1 MAELFVLVAVIVAI
15 AALQRVREL
24 SKRLDALELEVSV
37 LRGSLPGLR
46 VAAPSVPAAAPPPPP
61 APPPIP
67 PSPSSEAVPPPAITP
82 PSSSPEVLR
91 PPAAAAPVPMAPP
104 AQPARPAA
112 PPPAPPSGA
121 PAPPPAPA
129 VAATST
135 ATAAPAARFREAKPP
150 SSPTDVEEVL
160 GAQLF
165 LKVGVATLVVG
176 VVLFLGYAFRM
187 MGPAGRV
194 AVGYLAGAGL
204 LGGGLAAE
212 RRETYRAFGRALVA
226 GGWGILYF
234 VTFATHFVAA
244 ARVVESA
251 AAAIVALLV
260 VAAAAVAFSLR
271 YRHEW
276 TTCASFLL
284 IYLALFIAAV
294 QLDAAFNLA
303 ATVIVGVSL
312 AVLAWWLGW
321 ERMLALGVPATWAVI
336 AAWLV
341 PRLLAQPEAA
351 AGGASLAV
359 LAALFAIWAALQ
371 TAVVERR
378 AGGGTDET
386 WPVAAALLNLAGP
399 LLTVVYLRR
408 AGGRGDAIAAVV
420 FGLLYLAGAVR
431 LRRRGRRELYLLS
444 ATAGI
449 IALLAAPPLYL
460 GIASRWLSVFW
471 LIELELVLVAGVLLR
486 EPYIRG
492 LAHAGF
498 TAVAV
503 DLALVRVAPGV
514 LAPGAAP
521 DAVRLPLLAG
531 ASALAL
537 ANSYLLRRPWRA
549 ALGDDEVPD
558 IAYLYSGMGS
568 ALLALLLWWQ
578 VPDLWIAP
586 VLAGVALAWI
596 AAALRLGMRDVLW
609 QGSGFVVLSLA
620 AAAAKHLPVAPE
632 ELPFAT
638 RVWPLALAA
647 LGLYATA
654 LLLRLN
660 PGDKAFVWRS
670 QLDGFAGLASAAGAL
685 FVLALVERAVPDLWQ
700 AAACTAFA
708 ALCFLLVR
716 WEPAAL
722 AGDGRH
728 SQALIGAQ
736 GESLRA
742 WRLWTD
748 VLVEG
753 VLASLVALFY
763 LAGTSW
769 RLDGE
774 VLGLPARTVSVLAAV
789 AFLYAAHGLLRGGAL
804 AAARSAADEP
814 GAAGAVELRF
824 LARAYLAG
832 STLAVAWLVKSEALA
847 YGKNALVALFWG
859 FLGVVYLELGRLWHS
874 RAWHGLGHALLAAGA
889 VHLVLV
895 NFEQPGWVGPA
906 SVRLLTVLPFLAMI
920 VYVHLTARAAAEAVG
935 VEPAEWAPVPYLYL
949 MVAVVAALLL
959 YELPRSWV
967 VVAWAA
973 TAVAA
978 LLLWRWRADRHWRL
992 AATVLAAAAVVRGV
1006 GSNLTVRDVIQDQ
1019 RLNLVTLPLACLLLL
1034 AGYLIVRRSES
1045 RTGAAPD
1052 AARVAWLLAMTTL
1065 VTAAIVVEASGTAM
1079 TVWLGAEGLAVVTL
1093 GIAVRDRVARLLGL
1107 GLLSFC
1113 ILKLF
1118 LYDLRGLTGLARIL
1132 SFIVLGAILIAVSY
1146 AYTRFRERLKEVL

>member
-1 MAELFVLVAVIVAI
+1 MTGFFVFVAI
-15 AALQRVREL
+15 VVALAALQRVREL
-24 SKRLDALELEVSV
+24 NKRLDALEMEVSE
-37 LRGSLPGLR
+37 LRGSLPIASAPAR
-46 VAAPSVPAAAPPPPP
+46 APAAPPRPAVTPAVAAASRQPVAPPAPVAPAPPSPPPGGVMPPPEAIRLPAAAPPPLPRP
-61 APPPIP
+61 TAPSPAAALPGAPPPAA
-67 PSPSSEAVPPPAITP
+67 SPAM
-82 PSSSPEVLR
+82 
-91 PPAAAAPVPMAPP
+91 AAPGP
-104 AQPARPAA
+104 AVAAPAA
-112 PPPAPPSGA
+112 PPG
-121 PAPPPAPA
+121 
-129 VAATST
+129 
-135 ATAAPAARFREAKPP
+135 TAARAPVPAEARAMHA
-150 SSPTDVEEVL
+150 PTDVEEVL

-204 LGGGLAAE
+204 LAGGLVAE

-234 VTFATHFVAA
+234 VTFATHFVPA

-251 AAAIVALLV
+251 AVTIVALLV

-294 QLDAAFNLA
+294 QLDVAFNLA

-321 ERMLALGVPATWAVI
+321 ERMLALGVPATWAVA

-351 AGGASLAV
+351 ATGASLAV

-378 AGGGTDET
+378 AGGSTDET
-386 WPVAAALLNLAGP
+386 WPVAASLLNLVGP

-420 FGLLYLAGAVR
+420 FGLLYLAAAAH

-444 ATAGI
+444 ATVGI
-449 IALLAAPPLYL
+449 IALLAAPPLYF

-492 LAHAGF
+492 LAHGGF
-498 TAVAV
+498 IAVAV

-521 DAVRLPLLAG
+521 NAVRLPLLAG

-537 ANSYLLRRPWRA
+537 ANTFLLRRPWRA
-549 ALGDDEVPD
+549 AFGEDEIPD

-568 ALLALLLWWQ
+568 VLLALLLWWQ

-596 AAALRLGMRDVLW
+596 AAALWLGMRDFLW
-609 QGSGFVVLSLA
+609 QGSGFVVLAVA

-632 ELPFAT
+632 ELPIAT
-638 RVWPLALAA
+638 RVWPLVLAA
-647 LGLYATA
+647 LGLYAAA

-660 PGDKAFVWRS
+660 PGDGTFVERS
-670 QLDGFAGLASAAGAL
+670 KLRRFAGLASAAGAL

-708 ALCFLLVR
+708 TLCFLVVR
-716 WEPAAL
+716 WRPWA
-722 AGDGRH
+722 
-728 SQALIGAQ
+728 
-736 GESLRA
+736 
-742 WRLWTD
+742 D

-753 VLASLVALFY
+753 VLMSLVGLVY
-763 LAGTSW
+763 LVGTSW

-774 VLGLPARTVSVLAAV
+774 VVGLPARTVSVLAAV
-789 AFLYAAHGLLRGGAL
+789 AFLYVAHGLLRARAL
-804 AAARSAADEP
+804 AAQRSQAKDVGGI
-814 GAAGAVELRF
+814 GAEDVGGLAGA
-824 LARAYLAG
+824 YLVA
-832 STLAVAWLVKSEALA
+832 STLAVAWLVKAEALA
-847 YGKNALVALFWG
+847 HGKNALVALLWG
-859 FLGVVYLELGRLWHS
+859 FLGVAYLELGRLWRS
-874 RAWHGLGHALLAAGA
+874 RAWYVLGHALLAAGA
-889 VHLVLV
+889 VHLFLV

-920 VYVHLTARAAAEAVG
+920 VYVHLTSRAAAEAVG
-935 VEPAEWAPVPYLYL
+935 VEQPEWAPVPYLYL
-949 MVAVVAALLL
+949 TVAVVATLLL

-967 VVAWAA
+967 VVAWTV
-973 TAVAA
+973 TAVAT
-978 LLLWRWRADRHWRL
+978 LLLWRWRADPHWRL
-992 AATVLAAAAVVRGV
+992 AATILAAAAVVRGV
-1006 GSNLTVRDVIQDQ
+1006 GSNLTVRDVIEGE
-1019 RLNLVTLPLACLLLL
+1019 RVNLVTLPLACLLLL

-1045 RTGAAPD
+1045 RTGTTLD
-1052 AARVAWLLAMTTL
+1052 AIRVAWLLATVIL
-1065 VTAAIVVEASGTAM
+1065 LTATIAVEADGTVM

-1093 GIAVRDRVARLLGL
+1093 GIAARDRLARLLGL
-1107 GLLSFC
+1107 ALLTFC

-1118 LYDLRGLTGLARIL
+1118 LYDLRGLTGLARIF